1 MAEEQIKTLAK
12 TEVLAVGEAIDHIKP
27 GDMIC
32 IKQMSRGRFEIIE
45 MGEPK
50 KKSVIETEKD
60 NKGEDTKMYFV
71 FDETDVLAIYE

>member
-1 MAEEQIKTLAK
+1 
-12 TEVLAVGEAIDHIKP
+12 
-27 GDMIC
+27 
-32 IKQMSRGRFEIIE
+32 